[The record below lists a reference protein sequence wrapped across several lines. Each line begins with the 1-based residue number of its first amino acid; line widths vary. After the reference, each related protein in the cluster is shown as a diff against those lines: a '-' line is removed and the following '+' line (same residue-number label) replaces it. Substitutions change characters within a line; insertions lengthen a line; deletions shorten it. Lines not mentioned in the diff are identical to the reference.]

1 MVNSGSSSTVEL
13 VVTLAVVVVDN
24 CLMEIVEDME
34 VTTDVVDTVTEWEEE
49 TMDFEVV
56 VLTLKFF
63 FFLSLEAGSVVVVA
77 CSVVVLSPELK
88 LRAPSQDMSFPL

>member
-1 MVNSGSSSTVEL
+1 MVNSGSSPTVEL

-56 VLTLKFF
+56 VLTLNFSSFF
-63 FFLSLEAGSVVVVA
+63 HSRLDL
-77 CSVVVLSPELK
+77 L
-88 LRAPSQDMSFPL
+88 

>member
-1 MVNSGSSSTVEL
+1 MVNSGSSPTVEL

-63 FFLSLEAGSVVVVA
+63 FFLSLEAGSVVVVG
-77 CSVVVLSPELK
+77 SVVVLSPELK
-88 LRAPSQDMSFPL
+88 LRAPSQDMSLPL